1 VTLAKIKKG
10 SFYMDLTSTL
20 LRQIDAPGLSYN
32 ERARLRCSIAKE
44 LEEAGNYEAAR
55 GAMGELWQRIGERP
69 VLDGLDKGTAA
80 EVLMRAGTL
89 SGWIGS
95 AKQIA
100 EAQEKAKDLISES
113 LLIFEK
119 LPDSIKIA
127 EAQTE
132 LAYCYWREGAYDEA
146 RITLQEALSRL
157 ADTEAELKAVILLR
171 LSIVERS
178 ALRLNDALRI
188 LMEAAPLFEKSANQS
203 LKGRFHVGLATT
215 LKDLATAES
224 RSDYTDQALVEYAA
238 ASYHFEQARHTS
250 YRAAVENNLG
260 FLFLKAGRF
269 GEAHEHLDRSRRL
282 FAGLKDEV
290 HTAQVDE
297 TQARALLAEG
307 RNSEAERVVRSAVRT
322 LEKGGEQALLAEALT
337 THGVALARVGQHEAA
352 RSTLERAERVAEQ
365 AGDLEGAGRA
375 ALTLIE
381 ELKGRLAK
389 EELLE
394 TYSRADHLL
403 LRSQH
408 SETIARLRECA
419 RHVIETRQARATKET
434 TNFVYA
440 SEETEALLRQARR
453 MAMTDGAV
461 LLTGETGTGKEV
473 LARLIHEWSGRVGR
487 FVAIN
492 CAALTDTLIESQL
505 FGHKKGSFTDAVSD
519 YPGAV
524 REAAGGTLLLDEVG
538 ELSKTNQ
545 GKLLRLIERGEIHPV
560 GATAPESVNVRIV
573 AATNR
578 NIKEQVA
585 QGKFREDLFYRLQ
598 TFHVNIPPLR
608 ERAEDISAIAAH
620 FVEDAIA
627 RHHKRVMFTPAS
639 FEAMR
644 KLPLSGNAREL
655 RALIERTFLEAAD
668 GAQISAEAVEMIALR
683 QTRKAGFANVWE
695 GCSLVEEVLRYE
707 KTLIRRALEATQ
719 GGVTRAARLLGL
731 SHQALI
737 AILSTRHQ
745 DLLSARKPVQRRRR
759 SIIRIHD
766 ERGRKR
772 KRNTKPKEPS
782 Q

>member
-1 VTLAKIKKG
+1 
-10 SFYMDLTSTL
+10 M
-20 LRQIDAPGLSYN
+20 
-32 ERARLRCSIAKE
+32 RCKLAKE

-55 GAMGELWQRIGERP
+55 AAMSNLWQRIGEHP
-69 VLDGLDKGTAA
+69 VLDGLDERTAA
-80 EVLMRAGTL
+80 EVLMRTGALT
-89 SGWIGS
+89 GWIGS
-95 AKQIA
+95 VNQVAG
-100 EAQEKAKDLISES
+100 AQEKAKDLLSES
-113 LLIFEK
+113 ISLFENLL
-119 LPDSIKIA
+119 DTAKIA
-127 EAQTE
+127 EAQIE

-146 RITLQEALSRL
+146 RITLREALSRL
-157 ADTEAELKAVILLR
+157 TDNDNELKAVALLR
-171 LSIVERS
+171 SAIVERS
-178 ALRLNDALRI
+178 TQRLNDGLHI
-188 LMEAAPLFEKSANQS
+188 LGEAARLLEESPNQS
-203 LKGRFHVGLATT
+203 LLGRFHVGLASI
-215 LKDLATAES
+215 LKDLGTAEK
-224 RSDYTDQALVEYAA
+224 REDYTDRALVEYAA
-238 ASYHFEQARHTS
+238 ASYHFEQAGHTS

-260 FLFLKAGRF
+260 SLFFKVGKF
-269 GEAHEHLDRSRRL
+269 DEAREHLDRSRRL
-282 FAGLKDEV
+282 FAGLNDEV

-297 TQARALLAEG
+297 TRARALLAEG

-337 THGVALARVGQHEAA
+337 TQGVALARVGQPEEA
-352 RSTLERAERVAEQ
+352 RSTLERAGEVAEQ

-419 RHVIETRQARATKET
+419 RHVIEARQARAAKET

-440 SEETEALLRQARR
+440 ADETAAMLRQAKR

-473 LARLIHEWSGRVGR
+473 LARLIHEWSGRPGR

-578 NIKEQVA
+578 DIREEVTR
-585 QGKFREDLFYRLQ
+585 GKFRDDLFYRLQ

-608 ERAEDISAIAAH
+608 ERTEDISAIAAH
-620 FVEDAIA
+620 FIEDAAA
-627 RHHKRVMFTPAS
+627 RHNKRVTFTHAS
-639 FEAMR
+639 LEAMHM
-644 KLPLSGNAREL
+644 LPLGGNVREL
-655 RALIERTFLEAAD
+655 RALIERTFLGAAD

-745 DLLSARKPVQRRRR
+745 DLLSARKPAQRRRR
-759 SIIRIHD
+759 SIIRIND

-772 KRNTKPKEPS
+772 KRSAKPKEAV